1 MIIGE
6 FTFDTGDR
14 VAIDMETVV
23 RVTTGSDLTTI
34 WTDDGLFFT
43 VQEDFD
49 DVVELW
55 RSEEEDY

>member
-14 VAIDMETVV
+14 LAIDMETVV

-49 DVVELW
+49 DVVDLW
-55 RSEEEDY
+55 KSEEEDY